1 MTPLKLLQKNIDFV
15 VLGTVLAI
23 PGVVLLPL
31 VLAYFLII
39 APDSTEAE
47 SSAESAPTIPVSDY
61 AAAIATVNAA
71 PVRTAAPPSISGAG
85 ADPVSVANGYTPEMV
100 SAGQSGYLSVCTA
113 CHGTDAK
120 GISGLG
126 KTLIDS
132 EFLHGLTDQEA
143 LAFVIK
149 GRDIWDPANTT
160 GVQMPARGGNPGLT
174 DNDILNI
181 ISYIRV
187 ISGNPGMGPG
197 SAVAAAGG
205 GSTSSPVD
213 ATPVATTDPNAP
225 SPSDQWVPPALV
237 PTGDTA
243 SGDTGTTPAVNED
256 GPAMYESY
264 CGDPLN
270 TPVCEFLQTSLADG
284 SLTEE
289 QVTDLIANGTPL
301 FDNPYPVT
309 ISQRGGMLMMSDDDV
324 TALVSELKV
333 KAGVAATPTETAPTE
348 ASGSDTTTPAAGD
361 AEAEQGRDGAT
372 LYAAFCEADDTGKAI
387 CEYLLAEIT
396 AGNLDDDQLFQLL
409 TLGTPLFDNP
419 YPVTIPQR
427 GGALILSDIDA
438 TNLINALKEKAGV
451 EVGAAM
457 QPPPFITAM

>member
-47 SSAESAPTIPVSDY
+47 SNAENAPTIPVSDY

-85 ADPVSVANGYTPEMV
+85 SDPVSVANGYTPDMV
-100 SAGQSGYLSVCTA
+100 SAGQSGYLGVCTA

-126 KTLIDS
+126 KDLINS

-143 LAFVIK
+143 LAFVTV

-160 GVQMPARGGNPGLT
+160 GVQMPARGGNPGLS

-181 ISYIRV
+181 LAYIRV

-205 GSTSSPVD
+205 GSTSNPVD

-225 SPSDQWVPPALV
+225 SPSDTWVPPALV

-243 SGDTGTTPAVNED
+243 AGDTTTPAVNEN
-256 GPAMYESY
+256 GPAMYASY

-284 SLTEE
+284 TLTEE

-309 ISQRGGMLMMSDDDV
+309 VSQRGGMLMMSDDDV
-324 TALVSELKV
+324 AALVSELKV
-333 KAGVAATPTETAPTE
+333 KAGVAEAPTETAPAE
-348 ASGSDTTTPAAGD
+348 GDTTAPAGGD
-361 AEAEQGRDGAT
+361 VAEDQGRDGET
-372 LYAAFCEADDTGKAI
+372 LYAAFCEADDAGKTI
-387 CEYLLAEIT
+387 CEYLLQEIA
-396 AGNLDDDQLFQLL
+396 AGNLDDAKLFELL
-409 TLGTPLFDNP
+409 TLGTPAFDNP
-419 YPVTIPQR
+419 YPITIPQR

-457 QPPPFITAM
+457 QPPPFITAT

>member
-39 APDSTEAE
+39 APDDGEASSEAE
-47 SSAESAPTIPVSDY
+47 NAPTLAVSNY

-85 ADPVSVANGYTPEMV
+85 SDPVSAANGYTPDMISV
-100 SAGQSGYLSVCTA
+100 GQSSYLAVCTA
-113 CHGTDAK
+113 CHGTDAR

-126 KTLIDS
+126 KDLITS
-132 EFLHGLTDQEA
+132 EFVHTMTDQEL
-143 LAFVIK
+143 LAFIIK

-181 ISYIRV
+181 VAYLRV
-187 ISGNPGMGPG
+187 VSGNPGAGVG
-197 SAVAAAGG
+197 TTVASTGG
-205 GSTSSPVD
+205 GDTGTTSNPVD

-225 SPSDQWVPPALV
+225 SPSDEWVPPALV
-237 PTGDTA
+237 PTLPSDTG
-243 SGDTGTTPAVNED
+243 SDTGTTAATNENGPAVYAE
-256 GPAMYESY
+256 Y

-270 TPVCEFLQTSLADG
+270 TPACEFLQTSLADG
-284 SLTEE
+284 TLTED
-289 QVTDLIANGTPL
+289 QVTDLLINGTSP

-324 TALVSELKV
+324 AALVSELKV
-333 KAGVAATPTETAPTE
+333 QAGVAETPAATDGE
-348 ASGSDTTTPAAGD
+348 TTTPSDG
-361 AEAEQGRDGAT
+361 ESEISQGRDGET

-387 CEYLLAEIT
+387 CEYLLAEIA
-396 AGNLDDDQLFQLL
+396 AGNLDDDQLFELL

-427 GGALILSDIDA
+427 GGNLILSDIDV
-438 TNLINALKEKAGV
+438 TNLINTLKEKAGV

-457 QPPPFITAM
+457 QPPPFITVM

>member
-39 APDSTEAE
+39 APDNGETESDAE
-47 SSAESAPTIPVSDY
+47 NAPTIAVSDY
-61 AAAIATVNAA
+61 AAAIATLNAA

-85 ADPVSVANGYTPEMV
+85 SDPVSAANGYTPEMV
-100 SAGQSGYLSVCTA
+100 SAGQADYLAVCTA

-120 GISGLG
+120 GIAGLG
-126 KTLIDS
+126 KDLINS
-132 EFLHGLTDQEA
+132 EFVHTLTDQEL

-149 GRDIWDPANTT
+149 GRDMWDPANTT
-160 GVQMPARGGNPGLT
+160 GIQMPARGGNPALT
-174 DNDILNI
+174 DEDILNI
-181 ISYIRV
+181 IAYLRV
-187 ISGNPGMGPG
+187 ISGNPGAG
-197 SAVAAAGG
+197 SGGAVASAGG
-205 GSTSSPVD
+205 GETGTTSNPVD

-225 SPSDQWVPPALV
+225 SPSDEWVPPALV
-237 PTGDTA
+237 PTLAPSTGGDTP
-243 SGDTGTTPAVNED
+243 TTAATNENGPAVYAE
-256 GPAMYESY
+256 Y

-270 TPVCEFLQTSLADG
+270 TPACEFLQTSLADG
-284 SLTEE
+284 TLTED
-289 QVTDLIANGTPL
+289 QVTDLLINGTSP

-324 TALVSELKV
+324 AALVSELKV
-333 KAGVAATPTETAPTE
+333 QAGVAETPSETEPAGDTGGGDTETA
-348 ASGSDTTTPAAGD
+348 
-361 AEAEQGRDGAT
+361 QGRDGEV

-387 CEYLLAEIT
+387 CEWLLAEIA
-396 AGNLDDDQLFQLL
+396 AGNLDDDKLFELL

-427 GGALILSDIDA
+427 GGNLILSDIDV
-438 TNLINALKEKAGV
+438 TNLINTLKEKAGV

-457 QPPPFITAM
+457 QPPPFITVM